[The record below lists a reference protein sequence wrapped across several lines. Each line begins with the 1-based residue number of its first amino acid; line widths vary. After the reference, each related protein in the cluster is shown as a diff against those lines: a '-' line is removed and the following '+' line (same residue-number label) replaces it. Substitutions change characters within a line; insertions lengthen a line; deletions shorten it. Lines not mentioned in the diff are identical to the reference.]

1 MTKLLGL
8 LLLVTAV
15 TAQIFFPGEEP
26 GATEPEKP
34 ADTDLFAALDVT
46 IRQNTNIVFGSN
58 SCVTPSGESG
68 TCQSFSSCREFLPM
82 RNNLHQPS
90 VLAFLRGRICR
101 RLRRTVHLC
110 CPSSTPGPIRPPTL
124 PSRPPISRQQAC
136 GTVNV
141 PLANRVIGGNIT
153 QPGEWPW
160 LAAVGNMV
168 GNTFSAGCAGTLIT
182 RRHVLSAGH
191 CFAPGEIIP
200 TMVRLGAFDLTRRST
215 STPPQ
220 DFNIRDRRDGGY
232 NTRTNEDDIIILI
245 MDREAALNDYVQP
258 ACLPYK
264 YRNENFLGDSLVV
277 TGWGRT
283 RFAPP
288 RRLRRTSTSGIAAT
302 EDTTPGPNEDDIIIL
317 IMDREASLNEYVQ
330 PACLPYK
337 YRNENFLGDSLV
349 VTGWGRTRFENARTS
364 NVPMKALVPVKNT
377 ASCVAD
383 YRKLPASKRPAIDGR
398 SLCAGDGS
406 ADACAGDSGGPL
418 HYLDLLEGKYYVVGI
433 VSIGVGCARP
443 DFPGVYT
450 RVTSFLDWIDRNT
463 RWPPCHT
470 VTLVCVVN
478 LGACRQDVTLVSL

>member
-26 GATEPEKP
+26 GATEHEEP
-34 ADTDLFAALDVT
+34 ADTDLFAALGVT

-82 RNNLHQPS
+82 RNNLHRPS

-101 RLRRTVHLC
+101 RFRRTVHLC
-110 CPSSTPGPIRPPTL
+110 CPSSTPGTIRPPTL
-124 PSRPPISRQQAC
+124 PSRPPTSRPQTC
-136 GTVNV
+136 GNV
-141 PLANRVIGGNIT
+141 PLVNRVVGGIIT

-160 LAAVGNMV
+160 LAALGNMV

-191 CFAPGEIIP
+191 CFAPGQVIP
-200 TMVRLGAFDLTRRST
+200 TMVRLGAFDLTRSST

-232 NTRTNEDDIIILI
+232 NTRT
-245 MDREAALNDYVQP
+245 
-258 ACLPYK
+258 
-264 YRNENFLGDSLVV
+264 
-277 TGWGRT
+277 
-283 RFAPP
+283 
-288 RRLRRTSTSGIAAT
+288 
-302 EDTTPGPNEDDIIIL
+302 NEDDIIIL

-349 VTGWGRTRFENARTS
+349 VTGWGRTRFENARNS
-364 NVPMKALVPVKNT
+364 NVPMKALVPVKST

-433 VSIGVGCARP
+433 VSFGVGCARP
-443 DFPGVYT
+443 DYPGVYT

-463 RWPPCHT
+463 
-470 VTLVCVVN
+470 
-478 LGACRQDVTLVSL
+478 Q